1 MYDEQDKIIES
12 YNFRFLQIADYYRIG
27 TLNFQDLN
35 VEDDFGLDLNVPGS
49 VRDFHD
55 LLLTNQ

>member
-27 TLNFQDLN
+27 SLNF
-35 VEDDFGLDLNVPGS
+35 
-49 VRDFHD
+49 
-55 LLLTNQ
+55 